1 MFRVGCD
8 IGGTFTDFVLFN
20 ESTGEVF
27 VEKGLTTPSDPS
39 IEIMA
44 GLAALDRIARGYAGD
59 TRFIA
64 HATTLIANAVIE
76 RKGARTALLTTRGF
90 RDVLELRRHV
100 RVTTYELWA
109 DPPEPLVPRFLR
121 IPVAERTASDG
132 RVITPVDRA
141 EIDAIVQR
149 LRSDGMESVAI
160 AFLHS
165 YANATNELEAARLLA
180 ELAPE
185 IAVTTSSSVLPQIK
199 EFERT
204 SAAVVNAYVK
214 PLACR
219 YLRKLDRGIRE
230 LGFTAPLRIM
240 LSTGG
245 VAAADTAG
253 EFPVRLIESGPVA
266 GAIVARHY
274 ALLGGVGATSDVLS
288 FDMGGTTAK
297 ACLVREHELPITDE
311 LEVARSRRFTKSSGY
326 PVPVPAVDLMEIGA
340 GGGSIASMNALGLV
354 QVGPESAGPDPG
366 PICYGRGGWRPTVTD
381 ADLILGYLNP
391 EYFAGG
397 TIRLDA
403 EGAALGIE
411 RDLARPLGRDLVAAA
426 WTIHDVV
433 NEAMAT
439 AVRLHVIERG
449 GNPERATLFA
459 FGGAGPVHAYHLAAT
474 LGIPRLI
481 VPLRAGVLSA
491 LGLVIAPVSFDLVRT
506 HKLALSQ
513 LDRSVIEA
521 IFRDMSEEVRHTL
534 DKAQPGAPPTFT
546 RAVDVGYVGQGY
558 QVTVPVDESAAVDS
572 TELWR
577 RFAAIYRD
585 KYGYFYDDVPA
596 ELVSLRVS
604 GRLTGMDVT
613 LPRLDTARPASA
625 APKDERPAY
634 SRRRGRMIPFAVYD
648 RSDLGPEVSMRGPAI
663 IEEASAT
670 TIVDDGGSVTVDEW
684 GSLVVVV
691 SVVRDGGAS

>member
-8 IGGTFTDFVLFN
+8 IGGTFTDFVLLD
-20 ESTGEVF
+20 ESTGEIF
-27 VEKGLTTPSDPS
+27 VEKGLTTPADPS
-39 IEIMA
+39 IEIMT
-44 GLAALDRIARGYAGD
+44 GLAALDRIARGYAAHA
-59 TRFIA
+59 RFVA

-76 RKGARTALLTTRGF
+76 RKGARTALLATRGF

-121 IPVAERTASDG
+121 VPVAERTAGDG
-132 RVITPVDRA
+132 RVITPVDRG
-141 EIDAIVQR
+141 EIEAIAHR
-149 LRSDGMESVAI
+149 LRSDGVESVAV
-160 AFLHS
+160 AFLHA
-165 YANATNELEAARLLA
+165 YANPTNELEAARLLG

-185 IAVTTSSSVLPQIK
+185 IAVTASSSVLPQIK

-204 SAAVVNAYVK
+204 SGAVVNAYVK
-214 PLACR
+214 PLARR
-219 YLRKLDRGIRE
+219 YLLKLDGGIRG

-245 VAAADTAG
+245 VASAETAG

-266 GAIVARHY
+266 GAIVAQYY
-274 ALLGGVGATSDVLS
+274 ASLGGVGATDVLS

-311 LEVARSRRFTKSSGY
+311 LEVARSRRFMKSSGY

-340 GGGSIASMNALGLV
+340 GGGSIASVNALGLV
-354 QVGPESAGPDPG
+354 QVGPESAGADPG
-366 PICYGRGGWRPTVTD
+366 PICYARGGKRSTVTD
-381 ADLILGYLNP
+381 ADLVLGYLNP

-403 EGAALGIE
+403 GGASHGIE
-411 RDLARPLGRDLVAAA
+411 RDVARPLGRDLVAAA
-426 WTIHDVV
+426 WTVHDVV
-433 NEAMAT
+433 NETMAA
-439 AVRLHVIERG
+439 AVRMHVTERG

-459 FGGAGPVHAYHLAAT
+459 FGGAGPVHAYHLAAA

-506 HKLALSQ
+506 HKLALGQ
-513 LDRSVIEA
+513 LNPSTVDA
-521 IFRDMSEEVRHTL
+521 IFRDMSEEVRQTL
-534 DKAQPGAPPTFT
+534 DKAQPGAAPTFT
-546 RAVDVGYVGQGY
+546 RAVDIGYIGQGY
-558 QVTVPVDESAAVDS
+558 QVTVPVDESTTLDPS
-572 TELWR
+572 ELWR
-577 RFAAIYRD
+577 RFAAVYRD

-596 ELVSLRVS
+596 ELVNLRVS
-604 GRLTGMDVT
+604 GRLAGMDVT
-613 LPRLDTARPASA
+613 LPRLDVTRPASA

-648 RSDLGPEVSMRGPAI
+648 RSDLGTGMSMRGPAI

-670 TIVDDGGSVTVDEW
+670 TIVDDGGSASVDDW